1 MPSLFIQGKLYLF
14 TNMNCSDLFMFQAD
28 SCCHF
33 VGELGTSEVPDDVG
47 QRDGS
52 EQAPPEHQAESS
64 VSGGPS
70 GIPSITVTRAA
81 EEAVVV
87 TEVEEM
93 PPPQLA
99 GNVTPLI
106 DSICKFMV
114 VATFMSE
121 T

>member
-1 MPSLFIQGKLYLF
+1 
-14 TNMNCSDLFMFQAD
+14 MFQAD
-28 SCCHF
+28 SCYHF

-70 GIPSITVTRAA
+70 SIPSITVTRAA
-81 EEAVVV
+81 EEAAVV

-99 GNVTPLI
+99 GNVTTVT
-106 DSICKFMV
+106 DSIWKFMV
-114 VATFMSE
+114 KQTFISKI
-121 T
+121 